1 MAGFLV
7 GASTTVLCDTT
18 AQAAPIYPDPDPD
31 PFYAAPPDLADK
43 KPGEVL
49 ATRQQP
55 PILIF
60 PETTVTLIKFRS
72 TNSTGRPIAA
82 TITVLTPR
90 SHQPD
95 GPVLSYQHII
105 NGLGAQ
111 CAVSRVL
118 YTSDPNLQVREAVV
132 LNALLLSGWSIA
144 LPDHLGPTFAYGAAR
159 LGGQITLDGIR
170 AVRRVPE
177 LAAADSRI
185 AMAGYSGGG
194 MATAFAAAMAP
205 TYAPEL
211 EIAGAAI
218 GGVPMN
224 LVKMLEGVNFN
235 PHPAFGLLMAAAIGM
250 EREYPDRFPISD
262 YLNPSGV
269 AARKAIANGCTN
281 EILVTGAGHSVRDYA
296 SSMSLA
302 GNGNAR
308 AVVEENSLEL
318 YDGIPKIPIFE
329 WHSPTDPL
337 VPTDSIRNVD
347 RRYCA
352 AGVPLQA
359 ELTYAPEHLS
369 AAILG
374 SPAVLYWLAARF
386 RGEPAPSNC

>member
-1 MAGFLV
+1 M
-7 GASTTVLCDTT
+7 TVLCDTA
-18 AQAAPIYPDPDPD
+18 AQATPIYPEPDPD
-31 PFYAAPPDLADK
+31 PFYAAPPDLANK
-43 KPGEVL
+43 EPGEVL

-72 TNSTGRPIAA
+72 TNSTGQPIAA
-82 TITVLTPR
+82 TTTVLTPR

-170 AVRRVPE
+170 AVRQVPE
-177 LAAADSRI
+177 LAAADSRVT
-185 AMAGYSGGG
+185 MAGYSGGG

-211 EIAGAAI
+211 DIAGAAI

-224 LVKMLEGVNFN
+224 LVTMLEGVSFN

-262 YLNPSGV
+262 NLNPSGV
-269 AARKAIANGCTN
+269 AARTAIANGCTN

-296 SSMSLA
+296 SNMSLVS
-302 GNGNAR
+302 NPNAR

-337 VPTDSIRNVD
+337 VPTDAILNVD

-374 SPAVLYWLAARF
+374 IPAVLDWLAARF

>member
-1 MAGFLV
+1 MV
-7 GASTTVLCDTT
+7 GASTTVLGGT
-18 AQAAPIYPDPDPD
+18 ATQATPIYPDADPD
-31 PFYAAPPDLADK
+31 PFYAAPPDLANK
-43 KPGEVL
+43 RPGEVL
-49 ATRQQP
+49 ATREQP
-55 PILIF
+55 PLLIF

-72 TNSTGRPIAA
+72 TNSAGRPIAA
-82 TITVLTPR
+82 TTTVLTPR

-105 NGLGAQ
+105 NGLGTQ
-111 CAVSRVL
+111 CTVSRAL
-118 YTSDPNLQVREAVV
+118 YSTDPNLQIREAVL

-144 LPDHLGPTFAYGAAR
+144 LPDHLGPTSAYGAAR

-177 LAAADSRI
+177 LAAAHSRI

-205 TYAPEL
+205 KYAPEL
-211 EIAGAAI
+211 EIAGAAT

-224 LVKMLEGVNFN
+224 LVKMLQAVNLD
-235 PHPAFGLLMAAAIGM
+235 PHPAFGLLMAAAIGL
-250 EREYPDRFPISD
+250 EREYPSRFPISD
-262 YLNPSGV
+262 NLNANGV
-269 AARKAIANGCTN
+269 SARKTIANACTN

-296 SSMSLA
+296 SSMTLV
-302 GNGNAR
+302 GDRNAR

-318 YDGIPKIPIFE
+318 FDGIPKIPIFE
-329 WHSPTDPL
+329 WHSPVDPL
-337 VPTDSIRNVD
+337 IPTDSILEVN

-359 ELTYAPEHLS
+359 ELTYSPEHLS
-369 AAILG
+369 AAVLG
-374 SPAVLYWLAARF
+374 IPSALFWLAARF
-386 RGEPAPSNC
+386 RGDPAPTNC